1 MLILLT
7 NDDGVNSEGLVLLK
21 NGLSQ
26 KHEVLAIA
34 PERERTCTGHAI
46 TIHKPLRIKE
56 IGGGIFSSNGTPADC
71 ILLGVRVLLRN
82 KKPDIVISGINK
94 GPNMG
99 RDVNYSGTVAAAK
112 EGALLGINSVAVSMS
127 TGEHYL
133 FDDAVGVVID
143 IIEKIEN
150 ISFPEHTFLNVNI
163 PNIQRHMLKGF
174 MVTSLGK
181 RIYNDT
187 VIERIDPRGH
197 SYYWIGGNGVSHEVV
212 AGTDFFA
219 IENNYVS
226 VTPLDVDITSNSS
239 VDLFNKYFGAGKD
252 ID

>member
-46 TIHKPLRIKE
+46 TIHKPLRIKK
-56 IGGGIFSSNGTPADC
+56 IDNGLFSSNGTPADC
-71 ILLGVRVLLRN
+71 ILLGIRVLLKR

-94 GPNMG
+94 GSNMG
-99 RDVNYSGTVAAAK
+99 QDVNYSGTVAAAK
-112 EGALLGINSVAVSMS
+112 EGTLLGINSMAVSIS
-127 TGEHYL
+127 SRENYSFG
-133 FDDAVGVVID
+133 DAISVIFE
-143 IIEKIEN
+143 IIDKIGK
-150 ISFPEHTFLNVNI
+150 ISFPDRTFLNINI
-163 PNIQRHMLKGF
+163 PNVQKSMLKGF
-174 MVTSLGK
+174 MVTRLGK

-187 VIERIDPRGH
+187 VIERVDPRGH
-197 SYYWIGGNGVSHEVV
+197 SYYWIGGNGVSHEAV

-219 IENNYVS
+219 VENNHIS
-226 VTPLDVDITSNSS
+226 ITPLDIDVTSSNSVDI
-239 VDLFNKYFGAGKD
+239 FKKHFGADKD
-252 ID
+252 